1 MAEPARYVTAIV
13 GCIRQDELDLLECLT
28 RIDQREPLDPRA
40 HDLCMCMIEAG
51 LVDRTERGLRL
62 TLAGIERSQSLHH
75 RLCSDREAA
84 KVLEARRNVGAMH
97 HRDEVGET
105 S

>member
-1 MAEPARYVTAIV
+1 MPEQARYSTTVVDRIQ
-13 GCIRQDELDLLECLT
+13 QDELDLLECLT

-40 HDLCMCMIEAG
+40 EGLCMRMIEAG

-62 TLAGIERSQSLHH
+62 TWAGIERSQSLHH

-84 KVLEARRNVGAMH
+84 KVLQARSRHEPA
-97 HRDEVGET
+97 
-105 S
+105 